1 MSAKVQ
7 VDDHLLADALLGE
20 RIRLVARRGFVASLS
35 TPVAAALLLYLS
47 HAEHLADLQPLYVW
61 SVLITLIVILN
72 LACCLP
78 QALTEAQPANK
89 QLWVRLQLGAKALL
103 GLGWG
108 ASVWFLIPIATPIF
122 GMMLYIIL
130 SGICAMVVLVH
141 SMFWT
146 SVVAFLLGIYLP
158 ILLYAVFH
166 PQPLDVYVA
175 MAGALYAL
183 LLIVYSGVVNR
194 QLVRGVG
201 AALQARLLAEELLD
215 ANMRAEQSLA
225 ALQEEHCRLQLAL
238 GTIRSMAHQDELT
251 QLPNRRAAIAALNDN
266 LAKWESGQVI
276 CSLIMLD
283 IDFFKAINDTY
294 GHDIGDDVLVAMARR
309 LDARLR
315 PADLLARFGGEE
327 FIILLPGMRLDDAAQ
342 LARRLCEQLAAE
354 PLLQQPV
361 CLPVTASFG
370 ITQLRHGDTLHDWLR
385 RADQAMYA
393 SKRMG
398 RNQCSAL
405 Q

>member
-1 MSAKVQ
+1 MSAKVR
-7 VDDHLLADALLGE
+7 VDDHLLADAVLAE

-35 TPVAAALLLYLS
+35 TPVAGALLLYLGY
-47 HAEHLADLQPLYVW
+47 AEHLADLQPLYVW
-61 SVLITLIVILN
+61 SVLITLIVMVN

-78 QALTEAQPANK
+78 QALAEELPANK
-89 QLWVRLQLGAKALL
+89 QQWVRFYLGSKALL

-108 ASVWFLIPIATPIF
+108 ASVWFLMPIATPIF
-122 GMMLYIIL
+122 GMMVYIIL

-146 SVVAFLLGIYLP
+146 SVVVFLLGIYLP
-158 ILLYAVFH
+158 VLLYAVLH
-166 PQPLDVYVA
+166 PQALDVYVA
-175 MAGALYAL
+175 IAGALYAL
-183 LLIVYSGVVNR
+183 LLIIYSGVVNR
-194 QLVRGVG
+194 QLVRGVR
-201 AALQARLLAEELLD
+201 AALQARLLTDELLD

-225 ALQEEHCRLQLAL
+225 ALQEEHLRLQLAL

-251 QLPNRRAAIAALNDN
+251 QLPNRRAAIAALNDH
-266 LAKWESGQVI
+266 LAKWESGQEI

-283 IDFFKAINDTY
+283 IDYFKAINDTY

-309 LDARLR
+309 LEARLR
-315 PADLLARFGGEE
+315 PGDLLARFGGEE
-327 FIILLPGMRLDDAAQ
+327 FIILLPGMRLDDAAK
-342 LARRLCEQLAAE
+342 LARCLCEQLAAE

-361 CLPVTASFG
+361 HLPVTASFG
-370 ITQLRHGDTLHDWLR
+370 ITQLRQGDTLHDWLR
-385 RADQAMYA
+385 RADQAMYE

>member
-7 VDDHLLADALLGE
+7 VDDHLLADAVLGE
-20 RIRLVARRGFVASLS
+20 RIRLVARRSFVASLS

-47 HAEHLADLQPLYVW
+47 HAEHLADVQPLYVW
-61 SVLITLIVILN
+61 SVLITLIVIVN

-78 QALTEAQPANK
+78 QALAEAQPANK
-89 QLWVRLQLGAKALL
+89 QRWVHLHLGSKCLL

-108 ASVWFLIPIATPIF
+108 ASVWFLMPIATPVF

-146 SVVAFLLGIYLP
+146 SVVTFLLGIYLP
-158 ILLYAVFH
+158 VLLYAVFH
-166 PQPLDVYVA
+166 PQALDVYVA
-175 MAGALYAL
+175 IAGALYAL

-194 QLVRGVG
+194 QLVRGVR
-201 AALQARLLAEELLD
+201 ADLQARLLADALLD
-215 ANMRAEQSLA
+215 ANTRAEQSLI
-225 ALQEEHCRLQLAL
+225 ALQAEHTRLQAAL

-251 QLPNRRAAIAALNDN
+251 QLPNRRAAIAALNDY
-266 LAKWESGQVI
+266 LAKWESGQEI

-283 IDFFKAINDTY
+283 IDYFKMINDSY
-294 GHDIGDDVLVAMARR
+294 GHDTGDEVLVAMARR
-309 LDARLR
+309 LEAQLR
-315 PADLLARFGGEE
+315 PNDLLARFGGEE
-327 FIILLPGMRLDDAAQ
+327 FIILLPGTRLQEAAV
-342 LARRLCEQLAAE
+342 LARRLCAVLAAS
-354 PLLQQPV
+354 PLLPDPFS
-361 CLPVTASFG
+361 LAVTASFG
-370 ITQLRHGDTLHDWLR
+370 VTQLKEGDTLHDWLC
-385 RADQAMYA
+385 RADQAMYE
-393 SKRMG
+393 SKRLG

>member
-1 MSAKVQ
+1 MSATVQ
-7 VDDHLLADALLGE
+7 VDDHLLADAVLGE

-47 HAEHLADLQPLYVW
+47 YAEHLADVQPLYIW

-78 QALTEAQPANK
+78 QALAEAQPANK
-89 QLWVRLQLGAKALL
+89 QRWVHLYLASKGLL

-108 ASVWFLIPIATPIF
+108 ASVWFLMPIATPVF
-122 GMMLYIIL
+122 AMMVYIVL

-146 SVVAFLLGIYLP
+146 SVVIFLLGIYLP
-158 ILLYAVFH
+158 VLLYALCH

-175 MAGALYAL
+175 IAGALYAL

-194 QLVRGVG
+194 QLVKGVR
-201 AALQARLLAEELLD
+201 AALQARLLSEALLD
-215 ANMRAEQSLA
+215 ANKRAEQSLA
-225 ALQEEHCRLQLAL
+225 ALQVEHVRLQAAL

-251 QLPNRRAAIAALNDN
+251 RLPNRRAALAALNDY
-266 LAKWESGQVI
+266 LEQWENGQAV

-283 IDFFKAINDTY
+283 IDYFKAINDSY
-294 GHDIGDDVLVAMARR
+294 GHDTGDEVLVALAHR
-309 LDARLR
+309 LAAQLR
-315 PADLLARFGGEE
+315 PGDLLARFGGEE
-327 FIILLPGMRLDDAAQ
+327 FIILLPGTRLQEAAA
-342 LARRLCEQLAAE
+342 LARRLCTVLAAS
-354 PLLQQPV
+354 PLLPAPLSLV
-361 CLPVTASFG
+361 VTASFG
-370 ITQLRHGDTLHDWLR
+370 VTQLKEGDTLHDWLR
-385 RADQAMYA
+385 RADQAMYE